1 MNPEL
6 PPDEFAHDP
15 FFKRGT
21 DSEWNA
27 CIGSQGDEHNYVDG
41 YLQAA
46 MELVNTILE
55 KQSWGQRDTLV
66 LPILYNA
73 RHAIELVLKFSARRL
88 VKANLVQGPVRSGHK
103 VDALWKMLDDANLG
117 DKSLREI
124 IAALTPFVDSMTA
137 IDEDGQELRYHR
149 NIDDDPSLA
158 DRYIANLEVIHDSL
172 KVLAPLVEDL
182 QWRTI
187 AFLDERGTG
196 TCTTRCSRADLFAIT
211 RLMPPI
217 NKWNEQAFDDAKI
230 KVRADFGLSSND
242 FQKAI
247 NVIKKHPEL
256 RALLGT
262 ETPLRH
268 LTDDLIVASIK
279 EWRKWHPL
287 RGPSAIKS
295 PNAADIVAE
304 ILSEKNTV
312 RGDVVAAIDQ
322 LLTPEQF
329 GELSALF
336 YLSRDRWF
344 SESFYD
350 QATRSTP
357 EYSVEERPSPEI
369 YHIFSK
375 TNLLKQVR
383 LSAAQIGRLT
393 LAQTLSTL

>member
-1 MNPEL
+1 MPS
-6 PPDEFAHDP
+6 DEFANDP

-27 CIGSQGDEHNYVDG
+27 C
-41 YLQAA
+41 
-46 MELVNTILE
+46 
-55 KQSWGQRDTLV
+55 
-66 LPILYNA
+66 YNA

-88 VKANLVQGPVRSGHK
+88 MKANLVQGPVRSDHK
-103 VDALWKMLDDANLG
+103 VDALWKMLNDANLG

-158 DRYIANLEVIHDSL
+158 DRYIKNLEVIHDSL
-172 KVLAPLVEDL
+172 KVLALLVEDL

-196 TCTTRCSRADLFAIT
+196 TCTTRCSRADLFTIT

-256 RALLGT
+256 RTLLGT

-279 EWRKWHPL
+279 EWRKWHPP
-287 RGPSAIKS
+287 RDPGAIKS

-304 ILSEKNTV
+304 ILSEKNAV
-312 RGDVVAAIDQ
+312 RGDVVAVIDQ

-336 YLSRDRWF
+336 YLS
-344 SESFYD
+344 
-350 QATRSTP
+350 
-357 EYSVEERPSPEI
+357 
-369 YHIFSK
+369 
-375 TNLLKQVR
+375 
-383 LSAAQIGRLT
+383 
-393 LAQTLSTL
+393 

>member
-1 MNPEL
+1 
-6 PPDEFAHDP
+6 
-15 FFKRGT
+15 
-21 DSEWNA
+21 
-27 CIGSQGDEHNYVDG
+27 
-41 YLQAA
+41 
-46 MELVNTILE
+46 
-55 KQSWGQRDTLV
+55 
-66 LPILYNA
+66 
-73 RHAIELVLKFSARRL
+73 
-88 VKANLVQGPVRSGHK
+88 
-103 VDALWKMLDDANLG
+103 
-117 DKSLREI
+117 
-124 IAALTPFVDSMTA
+124 LTPFVDSMTA

-158 DRYIANLEVIHDSL
+158 DRYIKNLEVIHDSL

-196 TCTTRCSRADLFAIT
+196 TCTTRCSRADLFTIT

-256 RALLGT
+256 RTLLGT

-279 EWRKWHPL
+279 EWRKWHPP
-287 RGPSAIKS
+287 RDPGAIKS

-304 ILSEKNTV
+304 ILSEKNAV
-312 RGDVVAAIDQ
+312 RGDVVAVIDQ

-336 YLSRDRWF
+336 YLSRDHWF

-350 QATRSTP
+350 QATRLTP

-383 LSAAQIGRLT
+383 LSSAQIGRLT